1 MSDRFIVNLE
11 QLDSVVSKLAAF
23 EQTLERHIAD
33 VDARVQRIHSVWSG
47 QAAAANLAAH
57 HEWMA
62 GAQEMRTALADIK
75 AAAAT
80 AHSNY
85 SAAIAA
91 NKQMW
96 SWTT

>member
-1 MSDRFIVNLE
+1 MPGWFVVDLE
-11 QLDSVVSKLAAF
+11 QLDSVMSRLAAF

-33 VDARVQRIHSVWSG
+33 VDARVQHIHGVWSG
-47 QAAAANLAAH
+47 DAAAAHLAAH
-57 HEWMA
+57 RGWMA
-62 GAQEMRTALADIK
+62 GAQEMRTALAEIK

-96 SWTT
+96 S

>member
-1 MSDRFIVNLE
+1 MPGWFVVNLE
-11 QLDSVVSKLAAF
+11 QLDNVVSRLAAF

-33 VDARVQRIHSVWSG
+33 VDARVQRIHGVWSG
-47 QAAAANLAAH
+47 DAAAAHLAAH
-57 HEWMA
+57 RGWMA
-62 GAQEMRTALADIK
+62 GAQEMRTALTEIK

-85 SAAIAA
+85 SAAVAA

-96 SWTT
+96 S

>member
-1 MSDRFIVNLE
+1 MSGRFIVDLE
-11 QLDSVVSKLAAF
+11 QLDSVVSRMAAF
-23 EQTLERHIAD
+23 EKTIEKHIAD
-33 VDARVQRIHSVWSG
+33 VDARVQRIHGVWSG
-47 QAAAANLAAH
+47 DAAAAHLAAH

-62 GAQEMRTALADIK
+62 GAHEMRTALAEMK

-91 NKQMW
+91 NQQMW
-96 SWTT
+96 SSL